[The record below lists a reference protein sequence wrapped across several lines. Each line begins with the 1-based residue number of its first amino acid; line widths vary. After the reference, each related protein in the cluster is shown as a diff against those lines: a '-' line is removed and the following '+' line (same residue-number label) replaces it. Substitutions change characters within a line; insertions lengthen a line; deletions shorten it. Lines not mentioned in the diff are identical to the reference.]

1 MPSNN
6 FPKVMKH
13 GDLEEI
19 FPNVFFVTGSCSIRR
34 PLPMRFSRNM
44 TVVREGT
51 ELTLINTVRLN
62 EAGLKQLD
70 ALGQVKHVIRLAGFH
85 GMDDPF
91 YKDRYGAKVW
101 SVDAVYNSSFEPD
114 PKPEDI
120 YLEADAVLSAET
132 VLPVSAA
139 RIVAINSSTPKEAL
153 LLLERDGG
161 ILISGDCLQNWS
173 ETDQYFSFLA
183 KKMMKKAGFIKAHNV
198 GPGWLKF
205 AKPDK
210 TEMKNLLNV
219 EFQNLLPAHGKPV
232 IGSAKDRYREV
243 LLNL

>member
-1 MPSNN
+1 MPNNN
-6 FPKVMKH
+6 FPKAMKH

-19 FPNVFFVTGSCSIRR
+19 SPNVFFVTGSCSIRR
-34 PLPMRFSRNM
+34 PLPMKFSRNM
-44 TVVREGT
+44 TVVREGN

-62 EAGLKQLD
+62 DAGLEQLD
-70 ALGQVKHVIRLAGFH
+70 ALGQVKHVIRIAGFH

-120 YLEADAVLSAET
+120 YLEADVVLSGET
-132 VLPVSAA
+132 ILPISSA
-139 RIVAINSSTPKEAL
+139 RIVAINSSVPKEAL

-161 ILISGDCLQNWS
+161 ILISGDCLQSWS
-173 ETDQYFSFLA
+173 ETDQYFSFIG

-198 GPGWLKF
+198 GPAWLKF

-210 TEMKNLLNV
+210 TEMKNILNV

-232 IGSAKDRYREV
+232 VGSAKDRYREV